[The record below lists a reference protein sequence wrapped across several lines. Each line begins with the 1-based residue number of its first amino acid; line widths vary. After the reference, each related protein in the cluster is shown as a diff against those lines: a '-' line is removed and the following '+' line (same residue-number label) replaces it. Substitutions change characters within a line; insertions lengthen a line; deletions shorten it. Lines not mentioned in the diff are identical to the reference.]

1 MPSDFAQQVKKY
13 REKAEDRMSA
23 LPRAVAFEFLACA
36 VSRSPVDTG
45 RFKANHQV
53 TINMRPPASLLAYDK
68 GGNKALAEGR
78 RVLAGYKAG
87 DTIFISNNLA
97 YAMPLEYG
105 HSKKQ
110 APFGVYRVSAEE
122 IAAKLP
128 DIVGYIKRDIK

>member
-1 MPSDFAQQVKKY
+1 MPSEFAQQVKKY
-13 REKAEDRMSA
+13 REKAENRMAA

-36 VSRSPVDTG
+36 VPRSPVDTG

-68 GGNKALAEGR
+68 DGSKTLAEGR

-87 DTIFISNNLA
+87 DTIFISNNLV

-105 HSKKQ
+105 HSQKQ
-110 APFGVYRVSAEE
+110 APLGVYRVSAEE
-122 IAAKLP
+122 VAAKLP
-128 DIVGYIKRDIK
+128 GIVRYIKRDVK